1 MATLKILGSSS
12 SANCYILECDN
23 EILLIELGIKF
34 DEVLKAIDY
43 DLSKLK
49 CCIVTHSH
57 NDHAKYIQ
65 NALFYGLS
73 VYSCQDVQSI
83 HSDVKVL
90 QNGLK
95 TQIGAFQVQPIP
107 LQHNVEC
114 IGFLII
120 TPDKQKIL
128 FATDTNSIP
137 YRFKNIQHYIIEA
150 NSDFD
155 LMIDDACNN
164 VFSRSASNNHM
175 DINDTI
181 DFLKENFDASCQ
193 SITLIHLSQQNADGE
208 SFKKRVQDELG
219 FNNVNIAKKGL
230 IIELNKEEF

>member
-43 DLSKLK
+43 DLSKVK
-49 CCIVTHSH
+49 CCLVTHSH
-57 NDHAKYIQ
+57 NDHARYIQ
-65 NALFYGLS
+65 NAFFYGLS
-73 VYSCQDVQSI
+73 VYSNEDLQTI
-83 HSDVKVL
+83 HSQVKVL
-90 QNGLK
+90 QKRIK
-95 TQIGAFQVQPIP
+95 TQIGGFVVQRIE
-107 LQHNVEC
+107 LSHNVKC
-114 IGFLII
+114 IGFLIEH
-120 TPDKQKIL
+120 KSCGRIL

-208 SFKKRVQDELG
+208 SFKKRVRDELG
-219 FNNVNIAKKGL
+219 FDNVNIAKKGL